1 MDLRG
6 LHKEVSTSERFAVDV
21 WSLAKFT
28 VEVLAQKGGGGLL
41 LEVQSL
47 ESFSAAEWVPAVD
60 LERF

>member
-28 VEVLAQKGGGGLL
+28 VEVLAQKGGGLL